1 MQMEEILDGYFKE
14 ASDIINAISVPSF
27 SEDMLNKTASI
38 LVNKGLIKESERN
51 SIIETFQN
59 TPDKALESLIK
70 AASEQDQ
77 GLPQS
82 FSLGTPMEYAV
93 AAGTTKSTKSPADA
107 YFESYF
113 GTRKQ

>member
-1 MQMEEILDGYFKE
+1 MHMEEILDGYFKE
-14 ASDIINAISVPSF
+14 ASAIINAISVPSF
-27 SEDMLNKTASI
+27 SEDMLNKTASV
-38 LVNKGLIKESERN
+38 LVNKGLINESERN
-51 SIIETFQN
+51 SMIETFQN

-82 FSLGTPMEYAV
+82 FSLGTPVERAV
-93 AAGTTKSTKSPADA
+93 APAEMRGTKSQADA

-113 GTRKQ
+113 GTKK